1 MQEDEGHGAEEPGR
15 DLDEFAMRNV
25 SEFFYAGRPAVI
37 VRTTHLRGSDEE
49 GQVSEPRRPAALKMV
64 RNQPIYGG

>member
-1 MQEDEGHGAEEPGR
+1 MQEDEDHGAEEPGR

-37 VRTTHLRGSDEE
+37 VRTTQLQGSDEE
-49 GQVSEPRRPAALKMV
+49 RRVCGGPRRMTREGATAGP
-64 RNQPIYGG
+64 RP